1 MDRNE
6 CQKELNRRAQNAAD
20 SKTFVSDEEFAEKIY
35 DDDAPTP
42 PQFEEKHHVSVTG
55 SELKE

>member
-6 CQKELNRRAQNAAD
+6 GQKELNRRAQNGAD
-20 SKTFVSDEEFAEKIY
+20 SKNVVADEEFAEKIY
-35 DDDAPTP
+35 DDNAPTP